1 MSDHDFK
8 AALHKAHVDGNGA
21 AVAEIWREIS
31 DGEMSDADTL
41 AWAKEVAVWITSTDA
56 PSCAT
61 TLSGEPIPQV
71 KQSTPVSRVARIHA
85 ALAVTGWAEPALDS
99 LTDELHILKLAKKG
113 LRPASTIIWWMIA
126 EGSASQGTREEWLDH
141 VAKGVNEVN
150 QSGTKERR
158 GDKMIA
164 KLGLSAQALAED
176 KTLILI
182 ACRAMFKFPKQMYSR
197 YVNGEYLYEPHKY
210 VSNVI
215 QRLQKMGLVDKEME
229 ANDRKALVQFINQKM
244 EDDPPPRVKM
254 VKTSKYNF

>member
-1 MSDHDFK
+1 MIDRRFRE
-8 AALHKAHVDGNGA
+8 ALRKAHVDGDGE
-21 AVAEIWREIS
+21 AVADIWRKVANS
-31 DGEMSDADTL
+31 QMSVEETL
-41 AWAKEVAVWITSTDA
+41 AWAKTVGDWITETDE
-56 PSCAT
+56 PSRT
-61 TLSGEPIPQV
+61 HTPSGEPMPQV
-71 KQSTPVSRVARIHA
+71 KQSTPVPRVARIHA

-99 LTDELHILKLAKKG
+99 LTDEQHILKLAKKD

-182 ACRAMFKFPKQMYSR
+182 ACRAMFKFPKQMYSK
-197 YVNGEYLYEPHKY
+197 YVNGEYLFEPHKY

-244 EDDPPPRVKM
+244 EDNPPPRVKI
-254 VKTSKYNF
+254 VKTSKYNS